1 MTAKIKL
8 NAASGGGSFSLQAP
22 SSSSNTRVLTL
33 PDSADGIIA
42 RTSDVAFVSYA
53 IIADQKSSGTTGGT
67 FTSGSFQQRDLNTVL
82 YDPDSIVSLSS
93 NDFTLQ
99 AGSYFVRASAP
110 AFGVNNNMCLLRN
123 HTDSTNIQTG
133 STEFTSDQGYGGS
146 RSIVS
151 ARFTL
156 SGAKALRITHKCQT
170 TKSSNGFGPQTGFT
184 TETFTIVEIFKEL

>member
-1 MTAKIKL
+1 MTVKL
-8 NAASGGGSFSLQAP
+8 VGSTSGSVSLQAP
-22 SSSSNTRVLTL
+22 ASTTGGAHRVLTL
-33 PDSADGIIA
+33 PDVDG
-42 RTSDVAFVSYA
+42 TVATTTTAGKFASYA

-67 FTSGSFQQRDLNTVL
+67 FTSGSFQHRDLNTIL
-82 YDPDSIVSLSS
+82 YDPDSIVSISS

-110 AFGVNNNMCLLRN
+110 AFSVNQHMCLLRN
-123 HTDSTNIQTG
+123 HTDGVNIQTG
-133 STEFTSDQGYGGS
+133 STEFTSDQGYS
-146 RSIVS
+146 STRSIVS

-170 TKSSNGFGPQTGFT
+170 TKSSNGLGPQTGFT